1 MSNVK
6 MLDGMANKLNTSK
19 VQLKTLKKVVPK
31 TQKRQLSKITEAV
44 LSLEPTSAKDVVES
58 HKAVESAIDAASS
71 GGSGFEAF

>member
-1 MSNVK
+1 
-6 MLDGMANKLNTSK
+6 MANKLNASK